1 MKNLHCF
8 LEEESAKEVLQVILP
23 KVLGEDVNITYK
35 VYQGKQD
42 LDKHVEKGLRD
53 HNVPN
58 TQYLVMRDSDSSLIS
73 ELREEL
79 TEKVARSGKGDKT
92 MIHIANHELENYFLG
107 DLQAVEQGLG
117 VKVGKLTRKNIGDNP
132 DHIESA
138 PQILGQITKGK
149 YQKGSS
155 PKEIAPYM
163 KVDGTNR
170 SKSFNELL
178 SGVQEKLGKNKKEE
192 AHTKPPKPPLPTYT
206 NKKSKHKT
214 NHKKL

>member
-79 TEKVARSGKGDKT
+79 REKVARSGKGDKT

-117 VKVGKLTRKNIGDNP
+117 VKVGKLQNKSNYSNADTAKSPVQELQN
-132 DHIESA
+132 
-138 PQILGQITKGK
+138 ITKGK

-192 AHTKPPKPPLPTYT
+192 AHTKPPKPPLPPHQSKY
-206 NKKSKHKT
+206 KSKY
-214 NHKKL
+214 KKR

>member
-35 VYQGKQD
+35 VYQGKHD
-42 LDKHVEKGLRD
+42 LGKHVEKGLRD

-79 TEKVARSGKGDKT
+79 TEKVVRSGKGDKT

-117 VKVGKLTRKNIGDNP
+117 VKIPHLKKSKYTNAQKS
-132 DHIESA
+132 IEEVENA
-138 PQILGQITKGK
+138 PQLLKGITKGK

-178 SGVQEKLGKNKKEE
+178 SGVQEKLGKNKKAET
-192 AHTKPPKPPLPTYT
+192 HTKPPKPPLPPYQS
-206 NKKSKHKT
+206 KYKSKY
-214 NHKKL
+214 KKR